1 MPREGG
7 GTKGVTEMVVGLP
20 TARWDDTVGAPGFT
34 GWQVGAT
41 RRVTTERGPAR
52 RSSGGGALAARAGA
66 TEIAQAS
73 RGRLEL
79 QARGG
84 SAARGGGV
92 QA

>member
-1 MPREGG
+1 
-7 GTKGVTEMVVGLP
+7 MVVGLP
-20 TARWDDTVGAPGFT
+20 TARRDGTVRAPGLAGWLVGAAWT
-34 GWQVGAT
+34 VA
-41 RRVTTERGPAR
+41 TERGPAR

-66 TEIAQAS
+66 TEIAKAS

-92 QA
+92 QARRWRL